1 MAMMQGIIPSLAS
14 MPIEQSL
21 SAVTR
26 QVQYGSSGM
35 MMMMMGGDKM
45 SALPYLTEEEAAA
58 AYFYLVQYS
67 SQP

>member
-35 MMMMMGGDKM
+35 MMMMGGDKM